1 MGAVSDDRLI
11 PLMMM
16 EWTRNGRRARV
27 EESRARRCW
36 CTRGRVRPPRDAM
49 TGRREKMW
57 VETPTQDGRK
67 SGLVAIRKK
76 KGGGRNTRGKKER
89 AQPQAKPAW
98 KVGKTGVDECEREEV
113 REVTMHTRSECK
125 VQPFCH
131 QLVTTSAAAAAAD
144 QGTVRRLARRGGRRL
159 DLKGRE
165 AAEKE

>member
-67 SGLVAIRKK
+67 SGLIAIRKK
-76 KGGGRNTRGKKER
+76 GRRRKKYKRKKGTRATASQASVESGQDGSGRVRAGGGEGGDNAHAVGMQGSAFLSPAGYDKCGGGGGPGYSGAAGPQRGTT
-89 AQPQAKPAW
+89 
-98 KVGKTGVDECEREEV
+98 TGFKG
-113 REVTMHTRSECK
+113 TRSC
-125 VQPFCH
+125 
-131 QLVTTSAAAAAAD
+131 
-144 QGTVRRLARRGGRRL
+144 
-159 DLKGRE
+159 
-165 AAEKE
+165 

>member
-76 KGGGRNTRGKKER
+76 RKEEEEIQEEKRNARNRKPSQRGKWAR
-89 AQPQAKPAW
+89 
-98 KVGKTGVDECEREEV
+98 REW
-113 REVTMHTRSECK
+113 
-125 VQPFCH
+125 
-131 QLVTTSAAAAAAD
+131 TSAS
-144 QGTVRRLARRGGRRL
+144 GRR
-159 DLKGRE
+159 
-165 AAEKE
+165 

>member
-1 MGAVSDDRLI
+1 MDQK
-11 PLMMM
+11 
-16 EWTRNGRRARV
+16 RAAC
-27 EESRARRCW
+27 ESRGIEGAALLVYERPRPPAEGRDDGQARKDVGRNTNARRKKI
-36 CTRGRVRPPRDAM
+36 RPRRD
-49 TGRREKMW
+49 
-57 VETPTQDGRK
+57 
-67 SGLVAIRKK
+67 KK
-76 KGGGRNTRGKKER
+76 KKEGGGRNTRGKKER

-131 QLVTTSAAAAAAD
+131 QLVTTSAAAAAD
-144 QGTVRRLARRGGRRL
+144 QGTVGRLARRGGRRL

>member
-16 EWTRNGRRARV
+16 VWTRNGRRARV

-76 KGGGRNTRGKKER
+76 GRRRKKYKRKKGTR
-89 AQPQAKPAW
+89 ATASQAS
-98 KVGKTGVDECEREEV
+98 VEVDECEREEV

-131 QLVTTSAAAAAAD
+131 QLVTTSAAAAAG
-144 QGTVRRLARRGGRRL
+144 QGTVGRLARRGGRRL